1 MLLVF
6 RVEISIPI
14 DMPLLSTFLQ
24 FRVCDDS
31 GRRYDLDDM
40 AIALLESDY
49 PAVTHFVYRNSE
61 RHHMMLPWHAVTGV
75 DWPHSGIRVKNFD
88 AAQPVTDVS
97 LRQQVLLKRDVLD
110 ALVLDLFKRVA
121 TRANDLLLEEE
132 KGKLLL
138 KAADTSSLAVLRRL
152 SRRMFDRRPSRA
164 LSDWKYIEFLRG
176 DPHAVR
182 NDAGYH
188 MRIKRLPP
196 GEIAGLSSSLP
207 YLHAAEL
214 LTLLPDPI
222 AADTLEAMPLDR
234 QVQLFGELDF
244 EQALHLLERMG
255 AMNAADLLRGLPAE
269 SAKSF
274 LERLPKARSAQLVE
288 LLRYPEATVGSIM
301 TNDMVTLAFD
311 QTIRDARLKLH
322 ERLKQKDFAHF
333 LYVVESESSGVLRG
347 TTSLRD
353 LIVAGDE
360 QRLPEITN
368 VYVTTLDPLGSADA
382 GAYRVLSSHLAALPV
397 VGRDKKL
404 LGIVTVDAAV
414 MQVAPQSWTALAP
427 KIFS

>member
-1 MLLVF
+1 
-6 RVEISIPI
+6 
-14 DMPLLSTFLQ
+14 MPLLSTFLQ
-24 FRVCDDS
+24 FRVCDD
-31 GRRYDLDDM
+31 GGWRYDLDDI

-49 PAVTHFVYRNSE
+49 PTVTHFVYGNSE
-61 RHHMMLPWHAVTGV
+61 RQHMMLPWHAVTSI
-75 DWPHSGIRVKNFD
+75 DWPHSRIHVKNFD
-88 AAQPVTDVS
+88 TAQPVTEGS
-97 LRQQVLLKRDVLD
+97 LRQEVLLKRDVLD

-132 KGKLLL
+132 NGKLLL

-152 SRRMFDRRPSRA
+152 SRRMFGRRPNRA
-164 LSDWKYIEFLRG
+164 LCDWKYIEFLRG
-176 DPHAVR
+176 NPHAVR
-182 NDAGYH
+182 NGAGYH

-196 GEIAGLSSSLP
+196 GEIAGLSGSLP

-222 AADTLEAMPLDR
+222 AAETLVAMPLNR
-234 QVQLFGELDF
+234 QIQVFGELDV

-255 AMNAADLLRGLPAE
+255 AKNAADLLRGLRAE
-269 SAKSF
+269 SAKGF

-301 TNDMVTLAFD
+301 TNDIVTLPFD
-311 QTIRDARLKLH
+311 QTIRDARLRLH
-322 ERLKQKDFAHF
+322 ERLRQKDFAHF
-333 LYVVESESSGVLRG
+333 VYVVESESSGVLRG
-347 TTSLRD
+347 TTSLQD
-353 LIVAGDE
+353 LIMAGDE

-397 VGRDKKL
+397 VGRNKKL

-427 KIFS
+427 KVFS

>member
-1 MLLVF
+1 VLLVF

-49 PAVTHFVYRNSE
+49 PAVTHVVYWDSE
-61 RHHMMLPWHAVTGV
+61 RQHMMLPWHAVTGV

-88 AAQPVTDVS
+88 AAQPVADVS
-97 LRQQVLLKRDVLD
+97 LHHEVLLKRDVLD

-121 TRANDLLLEEE
+121 TRASDLLLEEE

-138 KAADTSSLAVLRRL
+138 KAADTSSSAVLRRL
-152 SRRMFDRRPSRA
+152 SRRMFGRRPSRA

-234 QVQLFGELDF
+234 QVQLFGELDV

-255 AMNAADLLRGLPAE
+255 AKHAADLLRGLPAE

-311 QTIRDARLKLH
+311 QTIRDARLKLN
-322 ERLKQKDFAHF
+322 ERLKQKNFAHF
-333 LYVVESESSGVLRG
+333 VYVVESESSGVLRG
-347 TTSLRD
+347 TTGLRD

-382 GAYRVLSSHLAALPV
+382 GAYRVLGSHLAALPV

>member
-152 SRRMFDRRPSRA
+152 SRGMFGRRPSRA

-255 AMNAADLLRGLPAE
+255 AKNAADLLRGLPAE

>member
-1 MLLVF
+1 
-6 RVEISIPI
+6 
-14 DMPLLSTFLQ
+14 MPLLSTFLQ
-24 FRVCDDS
+24 FRVCDES
-31 GRRYDLDDM
+31 RRRYDLDDI

-49 PAVTHFVYRNSE
+49 PTVTHFVYRNSE
-61 RHHMMLPWHAVTGV
+61 RQHMMLPWHGV
-75 DWPHSGIRVKNFD
+75 AGIDWPHSRICVKNFD
-88 AAQPVTDVS
+88 AARPVTDGS
-97 LRQQVLLKRDVLD
+97 LRQEVLLKRDVLD
-110 ALVLDLFKRVA
+110 ALVLDLFNRVA

-132 KGKLLL
+132 NGKLLL
-138 KAADTSSLAVLRRL
+138 KAADTSSLAILHRL
-152 SRRMFDRRPSRA
+152 SLKMFGRRPNRA

-182 NDAGYH
+182 NGAGYH

-222 AADTLEAMPLDR
+222 AADTLEAMPLER
-234 QVQLFGELDF
+234 QVQVFGELYV

-255 AMNAADLLRGLPAE
+255 AKSVADLLRGLPAE
-269 SAKSF
+269 SAKTV

-288 LLRYPEATVGSIM
+288 LLRYPEATVGGIM
-301 TNDMVTLAFD
+301 TNDMVSLAFD
-311 QTIRDARLKLH
+311 QTIRDARLRLH
-322 ERLKQKDFAHF
+322 ERLKRKDFAHF
-333 LYVVESESSGVLRG
+333 VYVVESESSGVLRG
-347 TTSLRD
+347 TTSLQD

-360 QRLPEITN
+360 QRLSEITN

-404 LGIVTVDAAV
+404 LGIVTIDAAV

-427 KIFS
+427 KVFS